1 MGITPVGAAVAVRQ
15 GPRVRVSP
23 DARTFPCRHDDGVA
37 PTLLIV
43 DDHAGFRSFAR
54 ALLES
59 EGYAVVGEA
68 ADGVSAVAAVRRL
81 DPSIVL
87 LDIALPDIDGFA
99 VCEKITEGNS
109 ERPLV
114 VLTSSRDESTYR
126 DAIARSRA
134 RGFIP
139 KHAIS
144 AAALAELTG

>member
-1 MGITPVGAAVAVRQ
+1 
-15 GPRVRVSP
+15 
-23 DARTFPCRHDDGVA
+23 
-37 PTLLIV
+37 
-43 DDHAGFRSFAR
+43 
-54 ALLES
+54 
-59 EGYAVVGEA
+59 
-68 ADGVSAVAAVRRL
+68 
-81 DPSIVL
+81 
-87 LDIALPDIDGFA
+87 